1 MLKIFVYISKNHLL
15 CSINKRKQEIIIM
28 KRIVFALLTIV
39 VLGIVSSCASNQN
52 CAAYGE
58 KQRYQIERR

>member
-1 MLKIFVYISKNHLL
+1 MKKVLFV
-15 CSINKRKQEIIIM
+15 
-28 KRIVFALLTIV
+28 LLTVI
-39 VLGIVSSCASNQN
+39 VLGIISSCASNQN

>member
-1 MLKIFVYISKNHLL
+1 MKKILF
-15 CSINKRKQEIIIM
+15 
-28 KRIVFALLTIV
+28 IVLTVI
-39 VLGIVSSCASNQN
+39 VLGIVTSCASNQR

>member
-1 MLKIFVYISKNHLL
+1 MLVHYYISRTFARL
-15 CSINKRKQEIIIM
+15 NKRKSGVTIM
-28 KRIVFALLTIV
+28 KKILFVLLAAVFSS
-39 VLGIVSSCASNQN
+39 IVSSCTSNQH

>member
-1 MLKIFVYISKNHLL
+1 
-15 CSINKRKQEIIIM
+15 M
-28 KRIVFALLTIV
+28 KKVVFALLTIV
-39 VLGIVSSCASNQN
+39 VLGIISSCASNQN

>member
-1 MLKIFVYISKNHLL
+1 MVVHYLINSNFAYLIPRKSGVTVMKKILFVVLATVL
-15 CSINKRKQEIIIM
+15 
-28 KRIVFALLTIV
+28 
-39 VLGIVSSCASNQN
+39 LGIVSSCTSNQH

>member
-1 MLKIFVYISKNHLL
+1 LFITPDSATFVSYFIVNPSKAMKKLL
-15 CSINKRKQEIIIM
+15 FI
-28 KRIVFALLTIV
+28 LLATV
-39 VLGIVSSCASNQN
+39 LLGIVASCTSNQH